1 MLAFPTADAAYMT
14 GGYELSLPSAAARVL
29 HRQASLASVFEYS
42 LHADSWVEVPTERS
56 WRPVQARGIYVHC
69 ICTAVH
75 CMYVHYA
82 RVRLSLTK
90 GRAYSLTLTHT
101 HSLPGLR
108 LAAVGGVG
116 PARCDGAGP
125 PPPLPR
131 PHLPPSTPPLS
142 LRRNPPTL
150 HLLCTR

>member
-56 WRPVQARGIYVHC
+56 WRPVQARGRYVHC

-75 CMYVHYA
+75 CISVHYA
-82 RVRLSLTK
+82 CVRLPLTK
-90 GRAYSLTLTHT
+90 GRAYSLTLTPFQAFDWR
-101 HSLPGLR
+101 SSEESGR
-108 LAAVGGVG
+108 LDAMAQV
-116 PARCDGAGP
+116 P
-125 PPPLPR
+125 PPPP
-131 PHLPPSTPPLS
+131 PSPSHLPPSTPPLS
-142 LRRNPPTL
+142 LRRSPPTL